1 MSDSISLYKAI
12 RSLRKMVSRELSSI
26 KEMIVG
32 AEERLNEK
40 IDAINTNNTE
50 LRALIQTGLEAAQQN
65 TAALQ
70 AAVAELTAIR
80 EAGVTPEGVARLETS
95 LNSAIEASQANE
107 DLLANP
113 PAPPE
118 PTPEPTPEV

>member
-50 LRALIQTGLEAAQQN
+50 LRALIQTGLEQAQQN

-70 AAVAELTAIR
+70 AALAELTAIR

-95 LNSAIEASQANE
+95 LTTAIEASQANE

-118 PTPEPTPEV
+118 PTPEV

>member
-1 MSDSISLYKAI
+1 MSDSISLYKTI

-80 EAGVTPEGVARLETS
+80 EAGVTPEGVTRLENS

>member
-12 RSLRKMVSRELSSI
+12 LSLKKMVSRELSSI

-40 IDAINTNNTE
+40 IEAVNTNNTE

-65 TAALQ
+65 TTALQ
-70 AAVAELTAIR
+70 AALAQLAAIR
-80 EAGVTPEGVARLETS
+80 DQGVTPEGVARLETS
-95 LNSAIEASQANE
+95 LNKIISDSQANE